1 MVPYCANKNAACIPT
16 KVTSKEVNMETL
28 KRVFSEGFLLN
39 GVYTSLTA
47 TAADALICESK
58 LDIKAATTAATR
70 NAKIASELATR
81 EATTV
86 NTPFAL
92 PFGNK
97 SVITPGVIF
106 SIALANQPEFET
118 ATVPI
123 GKKTNTFIIV
133 ALLAWITD
141 RDAKNLIITAW
152 FINANPTEPT
162 TPSCQKIPT
171 KLKSGG
177 ELKSA
182 NGNLFVADKLLQK
195 KSNPPK

>member
-58 LDIKAATTAATR
+58 LDIKAATTAATK

-86 NTPFAL
+86 KTPFAL

-133 ALLAWITD
+133 ALLA
-141 RDAKNLIITAW
+141 
-152 FINANPTEPT
+152 
-162 TPSCQKIPT
+162 
-171 KLKSGG
+171 
-177 ELKSA
+177 
-182 NGNLFVADKLLQK
+182 
-195 KSNPPK
+195 

>member
-1 MVPYCANKNAACIPT
+1 MVPYCANKNAAWIPT

-47 TAADALICESK
+47 TAADALIWESK
-58 LDIKAATTAATR
+58 LDIKAATTAATK

-86 NTPFAL
+86 KTPFAL